1 MRPLVLCALLAG
13 CGEKVVEMTLKL
25 PSSDIVSAHDT
36 SCVTAIEVWANG
48 ATYPTDSNDSKRD
61 CIEPTAAANY
71 GDIRDEMRGKF
82 ELSIPDSGLGGIEI
96 YGYTAPCQVPD
107 TDPND
112 PIKWELIFYASA
124 DYDGSDSIVLPITP
138 NLSCARRPVTT
149 KPLDILKLAA
159 GGATACTVA
168 ELPDAMGGVSFGT
181 MSPRPFT
188 TNLDWWGGL
197 TGAPLTNHVATF
209 DAYMQPG
216 ADNCVAAFA
225 GNAQL
230 VTMACLANGRN
241 ACAPAGTIEVPVING
256 TVSFASLDTTKT
268 QKYRGAVFGL
278 AWTAAA
284 PAANV
289 TVTVDDPDKE
299 NAEVVYMDMPAGVEN
314 GTGKLTPLAQQSTNA
329 KGLFMVYTN
338 GFVTITVSNGATSR
352 KVRVG
357 GVADYPAVT
366 LVTL

>member
-25 PSSDIVSAHDT
+25 PASDLVTSHDT

-48 ATYPTDSNDSKRD
+48 TTYPTDSNDSKRD
-61 CIEPTAAANY
+61 CIEPTGAPKY

-96 YGYTAPCQVPD
+96 YGYTAQCQVPD
-107 TDPND
+107 NAGDD
-112 PIKWELIFYASA
+112 PIKSELIFYASA

-138 NLSCARRPVTT
+138 NVSCTRSPVTT

-159 GGATACTVA
+159 GGATACTAA
-168 ELPDAMGGVSFGT
+168 ELPDLMAGVSLGT

-188 TNLDWWGGL
+188 ENLDWWGGL
-197 TGAPLTNHVATF
+197 TGGPLTNHVATF
-209 DAYMQPG
+209 DALLQPG
-216 ADNCVAAFA
+216 LESCIAAYA
-225 GNAQL
+225 GNPDL
-230 VTMACLANGRN
+230 VSMACIPSGRN
-241 ACAPAGTIEVPVING
+241 ACAPAGTVEIPLING
-256 TVSFASLDTTKT
+256 NVAFASLDATKALEY
-268 QKYRGAVFGL
+268 KGAVFVLVYG
-278 AWTAAA
+278 AA
-284 PAANV
+284 PIANA
-289 TVTVDDPDKE
+289 TVAIDDADKE
-299 NAEVVYMDMPAGVEN
+299 DAEVVFMDMPAGVEN

-338 GFVTITVSNGATSR
+338 GFVNITVSNGGVSR
-352 KVRVG
+352 KLRVG
-357 GVADYPAVT
+357 GIADYPAAT